1 LVRAPAAEQGQAV
14 EEESEKAEVDR
25 TFRSY
30 ADALSRGD
38 LSGIVKYCSNPL
50 VVVSQHDVTVLP
62 TAAEIETFYGT
73 ISHDLK
79 EQGYSYSTLLEIH
92 VRLLGTSVALV
103 SDVVTEYKTDGSALM
118 TLGGTFI
125 LRKTDE
131 VWKLVVL
138 TFHPPKYVI
147 RAD

>member
-1 LVRAPAAEQGQAV
+1 MNRGKPSNRR
-14 EEESEKAEVDR
+14 SEKAEVDR

-30 ADALSRGD
+30 ADALSRGE
-38 LSGIVKYCSNPL
+38 LSAIVTYCSNPL
-50 VVVSQHDVTVLP
+50 VVVSQKDVTVLP
-62 TAAEIETFYGT
+62 TAAEVETFYGT
-73 ISHDLK
+73 IRHELK
-79 EQGYSYSTLLEIH
+79 EQGYSYSKLLEVH
-92 VRLLGTSVALV
+92 VRLLGSGVALV
-103 SDVVTEYKTDGSALM
+103 SDVVTEYKTDGSELM

-125 LRKTDE
+125 LRKTDD